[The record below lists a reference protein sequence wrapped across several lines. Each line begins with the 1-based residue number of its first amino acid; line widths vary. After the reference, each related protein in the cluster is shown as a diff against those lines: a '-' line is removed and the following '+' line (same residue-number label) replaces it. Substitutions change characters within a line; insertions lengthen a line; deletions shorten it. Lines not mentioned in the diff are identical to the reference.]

1 LKAVIAVSL
10 VLVTATFSI
19 LSFAQ
24 TDLSLE
30 VTVPQSTAD
39 IERELASEIIL
50 EEGAEILSDE
60 KVDSSL
66 IDEDTPVT
74 HDQIAGE
81 IKLTDSRAWRAPN
94 YANQN
99 GALGWTSET
108 FSVPKGLEKN
118 YKFWLDI
125 YSKYN
130 TDQGVIHDAENI
142 DLVYSQ
148 IDFTPISVRTD
159 IGKWQK
165 EALKIRRVKQAKMRA
180 IEMLKKFEKLKDPSN
195 LNPEEKRI
203 WDYFAANIPGKKK
216 FKLAQGKNRIRF
228 QLGQKDRVI
237 QGIFFS
243 GRYLED
249 FEKVFRDE
257 GLPIEL
263 TRMVFVE
270 SSFNVLARSKVGASG
285 LWQIMPAT
293 AKPFFPKSDAVDM
306 RNHPQEATKI
316 AAKFLRGNYK
326 MLKAWPLAIT
336 GYNHGPTG
344 ILKLTKK
351 FKTKDIGE
359 LVANK
364 KTNKNFGFASRNF
377 YASFLA
383 VLEVE
388 RKAAEYLGPV
398 NWSQPLDAVSLKTG
412 KPLKYHQILGWFDGD
427 DLKAQVYN
435 PHISSAARKKG
446 QAIPKWAVISIPRT
460 REAQVRRELAD
471 PTGLKQA
478 ENQE

>member
-1 LKAVIAVSL
+1 MKAVAALTIL
-10 VLVTATFSI
+10 LTTAI
-19 LSFAQ
+19 SFAQ
-24 TDLSLE
+24 T
-30 VTVPQSTAD
+30 TAE
-39 IERELASEIIL
+39 IERELASDIVL
-50 EEGAEILSDE
+50 EEGAEILADE
-60 KVDSSL
+60 KVDSTL
-66 IDEDTPVT
+66 IDEDTPVS

-81 IKLTDSRAWRAPN
+81 ISLTASRPWRAPN
-94 YANQN
+94 FKNQTN
-99 GALGWTSET
+99 ALGWDENT
-108 FSVPKGLEKN
+108 FSVPVGLEKN
-118 YKFWLDI
+118 FKFWLEI
-125 YSKYN
+125 YSKYS

-142 DLVYSQ
+142 DLVYEE
-148 IDFTPISVRTD
+148 IDLTPISVRTD

-165 EALKIRRVKQAKMRA
+165 EALKVRRVKQAKMRV
-180 IEMLKKFEKLKDPSN
+180 INLLKKLEKLKDPST
-195 LNPEEKRI
+195 LTDKEKKI
-203 WDYFAANIPGKKK
+203 WDYFAANLTGKKK

-228 QLGQKDRVI
+228 QLGQKDRII

-249 FEKVFRDE
+249 FEKIFRDE

-293 AKPFFPKSDAVDM
+293 VKPYFKKSDAVDM
-306 RNHPQEATKI
+306 RNHPLEATKI
-316 AAKFLRGNYK
+316 AAKFLRGNYR

-344 ILKLTKK
+344 IAKLTKK

-364 KTNKNFGFASRNF
+364 KTNKSFGFASRNF

-383 VLEVE
+383 VMEVE

-398 NWSQPLDAVSLKTG
+398 NWSQTLDSVSIK
-412 KPLKYHQILGWFDGD
+412 LGQSVNYSQVLSWFDGD
-427 DLKAQVYN
+427 DLKAQVFN
-435 PHISSAARKKG
+435 PHISSLARKNKRP
-446 QAIPKWAVISIPRT
+446 IPKWAVLSIPRS

-471 PTGLKQA
+471 PSGRKQA
-478 ENQE
+478 ELQE